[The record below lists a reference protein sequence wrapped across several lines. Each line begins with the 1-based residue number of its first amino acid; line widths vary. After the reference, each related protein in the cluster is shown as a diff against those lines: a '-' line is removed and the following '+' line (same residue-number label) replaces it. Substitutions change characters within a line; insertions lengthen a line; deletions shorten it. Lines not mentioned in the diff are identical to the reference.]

1 MYHPYRRSLK
11 FTAAQNNWTGQA
23 VMENLEAPGT
33 KSGNR
38 VPARNLKVVREGKE
52 HREKQNKRRNKQLKG
67 E

>member
-1 MYHPYRRSLK
+1 
-11 FTAAQNNWTGQA
+11 
-23 VMENLEAPGT
+23 MENLEAPGT

-38 VPARNLKVVREGKE
+38 VPARNLKVVREGEE